1 MDWMQVVADVLHFW
15 RWYKKM
21 RPENRW
27 DRSWDRW
34 KSGSELFRFHGNWP
48 SWSKKIKSWI
58 LVLIHN
64 HQKMQI
70 TDRWV
75 ELRAYRL
82 GTAPAGAVTAFF
94 WFNIIESNVST
105 RPGSVRLRNGRS
117 APSSIWGRT
126 SGQVGAAVLMTNWVF
141 YCIFNT
147 RLF

>member
-1 MDWMQVVADVLHFW
+1 MQVVADVLHFW

-27 DRSWDRW
+27 DRWSLGRSYFGSMETDRV
-34 KSGSELFRFHGNWP
+34 GQ
-48 SWSKKIKSWI
+48 KIESWI

-75 ELRAYRL
+75 ELRSNRL
-82 GTAPAGAVTAFF
+82 STAPAGAVTAFF

-105 RPGSVRLRNGRS
+105 RPGSVQLRKGRS

-126 SGQVGAAVLMTNWVF
+126 SGKVGAAVLVTNWVF